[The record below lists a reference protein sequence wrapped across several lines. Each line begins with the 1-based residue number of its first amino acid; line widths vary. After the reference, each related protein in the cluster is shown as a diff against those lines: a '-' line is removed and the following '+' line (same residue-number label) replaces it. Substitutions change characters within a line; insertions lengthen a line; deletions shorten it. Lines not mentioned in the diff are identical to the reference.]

1 MKKLLLTALT
11 VSALTFTNVSLAN
24 ECKAIGDKA
33 VSIMQWRQNRDDMFI
48 VLEKFPD
55 DKAMVL
61 DAYTYERIDTMGALS
76 DAISNSRN
84 SRYQTRLD
92 DANAKQKAII
102 DAFKVKYITE
112 CLGVN

>member
-11 VSALTFTNVSLAN
+11 VSALTLTNTTLAN
-24 ECKAIGDKA
+24 ECKAIGEKA

-61 DAYTYERIDTMGALS
+61 DAYTYERIDTMKTLQ
-76 DAISNSRN
+76 DAIRHNRSALYRMK
-84 SRYQTRLD
+84 D
-92 DANAKQKAII
+92 DEANARQKAIV
-102 DAFKVKYITE
+102 DAFKVKYIAE
-112 CLGVN
+112 CLGV